1 MAIKAGQILHDAYG
15 FVIDRIQTGGAT
27 GLNIPEE
34 KVYEVGNFQAVAT
47 VRDSPDL
54 SFDLETFD
62 VSTEIE
68 ALLTF
73 TDPTMVTNGD
83 SFDLATSVPMDIVSP
98 IKDGWN
104 IFNASRGVV
113 VPYLN
118 LESSAYR
125 FEMKGNA
132 TQRHTLKGD
141 SYFFVD
147 GSPYYEEFD
156 GDGATA
162 TFNITNGPA
171 QPYVYQGKT
180 NYILG
185 ACIVQADRTYKRL
198 FLDDDF
204 TNSATSI
211 TLTDPTMAPTG
222 STLKV
227 VYGSS
232 VVAVYPQNGMTPL
245 GHTVH
250 EGVEYKPAA
259 VRGRNV
265 DVYVGDAAATP
276 TFTRWGSVQ
285 SAEVNWSVT
294 LDRDEEFGNS
304 QYVSQDHD
312 VPEVSGNVV
321 IRPRDPAELWKRV
334 QEVTNVAPGNV
345 AGPLTSVGLPLEIR
359 VSDPETGVRLKTLYV
374 PDARFKPPAIEGRV
388 QQKLE
393 PTFEWTSDGGKLLI
407 YDGVR
412 P

>member
-15 FVIDRIQTGGAT
+15 FVVDRIQTGGAT
-27 GLNIPEE
+27 SLNIPEE

-47 VRDSPDL
+47 IRDTPDL
-54 SFDLETFD
+54 SFGLDTFD

-68 ALLTF
+68 ALITF
-73 TDPTMVTNGD
+73 TDPTMVTDGD
-83 SFDLATSVPMDIVSP
+83 SFDLATGVPMDIISP

-104 IFNASRGVV
+104 IYNASRGVV
-113 VPYLN
+113 IPYLS
-118 LESSAYR
+118 LESSNYR

-132 TQRHTLKGD
+132 SQRHTLRGD

-171 QPYVYQGKT
+171 QPYDYQGKT
-180 NYILG
+180 NFILG
-185 ACIVQADRTYKRL
+185 ATVVQADRTYKRL
-198 FLDDDF
+198 ILDGDF
-204 TNSATSI
+204 TNTATSI
-211 TLTDPTMAPTG
+211 TLLDPTIAPTG
-222 STLKV
+222 STIKV
-227 VYGSS
+227 VYGSATPS
-232 VVAVYPQNGMTPL
+232 QYPQEGMTPL
-245 GHTVH
+245 GHPVH
-250 EGVEYKPAA
+250 EPVPGKPAA
-259 VRGRNV
+259 VRGRNI
-265 DVYVGDAAATP
+265 DVYVGNDAATP
-276 TFTRWGSVQ
+276 VFQRWGSVQ

-294 LDRDEEFGNS
+294 LDKDEEFGNS
-304 QYVSQDHD
+304 QVVSQDHD

-321 IRPRDPAELWKRV
+321 LRPRDPAELWKRV

-359 VSDPETGVRLKTLYV
+359 ISDPDSGMRLKTLYV

-393 PTFEWTSDGGKLLI
+393 PTFEWTSDGGNLQIFK
-407 YDGVR
+407 GAR
-412 P
+412 

>member
-15 FVIDRIQTGGAT
+15 FVVDRIQTGGASS
-27 GLNIPEE
+27 LNIPEE

-47 VRDSPDL
+47 IRDTPDL
-54 SFDLETFD
+54 SFGLDTFD

-73 TDPTMVTNGD
+73 TDPTMVTDGD

-104 IFNASRGVV
+104 IYNASRGVV
-113 VPYLN
+113 IPYLN
-118 LESSAYR
+118 LESSNYR

-132 TQRHTLKGD
+132 SQRHTLRGD

-156 GDGATA
+156 GDGAT
-162 TFNITNGPA
+162 TSFTITNGPA
-171 QPYVYQGKT
+171 QPYEYQGKT
-180 NYILG
+180 NWILG
-185 ACIVQADRTYKRL
+185 ASVVFSDRTYKRL

-204 TNSATSI
+204 TNDATSI
-211 TLTDPTMAPTG
+211 TLTDPSIAPVG

-227 VYGSS
+227 VYGSTTPS
-232 VVAVYPQNGMTPL
+232 NYPQ
-245 GHTVH
+245 TVH
-250 EGVEYKPAA
+250 APVPIKPAA

-265 DVYVGDAAATP
+265 DVYVGDDAATP
-276 TFTRWGSVQ
+276 TFRRWGSVQ

-304 QYVSQDHD
+304 QVVSQDHD
-312 VPEVSGNVV
+312 VPEVSGNLV
-321 IRPRDPAELWKRV
+321 IRPRDPAELWERV
-334 QEVTNVAPGNV
+334 QEVTNVAPGKV

-359 VSDPETGVRLKTLYV
+359 ISDPDSGARLKTLYV

-393 PTFEWTSDGGKLLI
+393 PTFEWTSDGGNLQIFK
-407 YDGVR
+407 GARV
-412 P
+412 